1 MRTPFKASIT
11 GIAIATATLLIVT
24 APTAS
29 GEHQSG
35 SSAYGASIGGTPGQP
50 AIESDGTQ
58 SQTAGGRQ
66 LPAELGPLAS
76 GGVLTLS
83 AGNDHAAS
91 KITDLS
97 LGQAVAQLPQE
108 LKDGIASLTQACT
121 VAEQAGDADQAID
134 PLNAAI
140 DQVPGIGQVVD
151 LPTTE
156 AATTF
161 CNGLLD
167 ADILS
172 LAKVGTLLTEC
183 NDKTGTVTL
192 TDVET
197 LGAQQPLLVGQ
208 VAPETQLLPAELADV
223 ARITLNH
230 QTFDGETFTVEGL
243 RLEVGGKEVAV
254 LASAACGGPVGHA
267 PEVEVEQTKKSKQP
281 KPAPMPTPVQASAP
295 VTG

>member
-1 MRTPFKASIT
+1 MRTSSKASVT
-11 GIAIATATLLIVT
+11 GIAMATAALLIVT

-29 GEHQSG
+29 GEHQSR
-35 SSAYGASIGGTPGQP
+35 SSAYGVSVEGSPGQP
-50 AIESDGTQ
+50 TVESDGAQT
-58 SQTAGGRQ
+58 QTAGGQ
-66 LPAELGPLAS
+66 LPAQLGPLAS
-76 GGVLTLS
+76 GGLMTLS
-83 AGNDHAAS
+83 AANDQATA
-91 KITDLS
+91 KVTDLT
-97 LGQAVAQLPQE
+97 LGQAAAQLPQE
-108 LKDGIASLTQACT
+108 LKDGIAKLTQACT

-140 DQVPGIGQVVD
+140 DQVPGVGQVVD

-156 AATTF
+156 AATAF

-172 LAKVGTLLTEC
+172 LAKLGTLQTEC
-183 NDKTGTVTL
+183 NDQAGTVTL

-230 QTFDGETFTVEGL
+230 QTFDGENFTVEGL

-254 LASAACGGPVGHA
+254 LASATCGGPMEHA
-267 PEVEVEQTKKSKQP
+267 PEVKVEQTKQS
-281 KPAPMPTPVQASAP
+281 KPAPVPTPVQASAP

>member
-1 MRTPFKASIT
+1 MRTPFKVSVT
-11 GIAIATATLLIVT
+11 GIAMESAALLVVT

-29 GEHQSG
+29 GEHQSP
-35 SSAYGASIGGTPGQP
+35 SSAYGVSVGGSPGQP
-50 AIESDGTQ
+50 AIESDGAQTR
-58 SQTAGGRQ
+58 TAGGQ
-66 LPAELGPLAS
+66 LPAQLGPLAS

-83 AGNDHAAS
+83 AGNDHATAQV
-91 KITDLS
+91 TDLT
-97 LGQAVAQLPQE
+97 LGQAVGQLPQE
-108 LKDGIASLTQACT
+108 LKDGIAKLTQACT
-121 VAEQAGDADQAID
+121 VVEQAGDADQAID

-151 LPTTE
+151 VPTTE
-156 AATTF
+156 AATVF

-172 LAKVGTLLTEC
+172 LAKVGTLSTEC
-183 NDKTGTVTL
+183 DGNVGTVTL

-197 LGAQQPLLVGQ
+197 LGAPQPVVAGE

-230 QTFDGETFTVEGL
+230 QTIDGENLAVEGL
-243 RLEVGGKEVAV
+243 RLEVGGKVVAV
-254 LASAACGGPVGHA
+254 LASATCGGPVEHA
-267 PEVEVEQTKKSKQP
+267 AEVKRTQPQQARQP
-281 KPAPMPTPVQASAP
+281 KPAPVPTPVQASAP

>member
-1 MRTPFKASIT
+1 MRTPIKASVT
-11 GIAIATATLLIVT
+11 GIAIATTTLLIVT

-29 GEHQSG
+29 GEHQSS
-35 SSAYGASIGGTPGQP
+35 SSAYGVSVGGSPGQP
-50 AIESDGTQ
+50 TVESDGAQT
-58 SQTAGGRQ
+58 QTAGGQ

-83 AGNDHAAS
+83 ADNDHATA
-91 KITDLS
+91 KVTDLT

-108 LKDGIASLTQACT
+108 LKDGIANLTQACT

-151 LPTTE
+151 LPTAE

-183 NDKTGTVTL
+183 SDTTGTVTL

-230 QTFDGETFTVEGL
+230 QTFDGETFTVQGL
-243 RLEVGGKEVAV
+243 RLEVGGKEIAV
-254 LASAACGGPVGHA
+254 LASATCGGPMGHA
-267 PEVEVEQTKKSKQP
+267 PEVEVEQTKESKQP
-281 KPAPMPTPVQASAP
+281 KQAPVPTPVQASAP